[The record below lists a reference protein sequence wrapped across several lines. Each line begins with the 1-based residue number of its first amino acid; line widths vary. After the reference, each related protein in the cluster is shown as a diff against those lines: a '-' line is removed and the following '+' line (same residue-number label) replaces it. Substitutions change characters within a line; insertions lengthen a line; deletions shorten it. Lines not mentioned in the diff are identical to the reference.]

1 MEGEARW
8 QSGFPGWSQWSPA
21 GRAGSANRA
30 AKALAAQGAK
40 VYVIA
45 RSRERLAATVD
56 EMQRAGGDAH
66 SLPVDVTSEEQLV
79 HAASVIES
87 DAGKVDILIAGA
99 GIMDLGPVET
109 MPSETFE
116 AMMRVNY
123 LGVVHTV
130 RAFLPLVNKGGQGR
144 IAILSSL
151 AAKISP
157 PYFAAYSASK
167 AAVTGFAHALRQ
179 ELLHQGT
186 RVVLIHPGP
195 TATPLVDGYIGGEY
209 YPVPPGVPVVSPELV
224 AKVVLRAI
232 EHGRARSVCTPQADG
247 DRMAGRPFTCFGR
260 PDLSPAW
267 PRQRARPTSI
277 ALRIALNPDNS
288 VPGVR
293 QVISNSIT
301 WMGDHGTWQR
311 RTLSMLYSRHS
322 LSHGVVYAG

>member
-1 MEGEARW
+1 MRRDGKAVFRGGR
-8 QSGFPGWSQWSPA
+8 SGHRRVERDRPIVCQGPRGPG
-21 GRAGSANRA
+21 R
-30 AKALAAQGAK
+30 K

-232 EHGRARSVCTPQADG
+232 ERGQAEVFVP
-247 DRMAGRPFTCFGR
+247 RRLMATAWLAG
-260 PDLSPAW
+260 LLPA
-267 PRQRARPTSI
+267 S
-277 ALRIALNPDNS
+277 
-288 VPGVR
+288 
-293 QVISNSIT
+293 SNT
-301 WMGDHGTWQR
+301 
-311 RTLSMLYSRHS
+311 
-322 LSHGVVYAG
+322 